1 MSFFICL
8 FGIKLLPLHT
18 KLWNRFSK
26 VSWFL
31 SKIEY
36 EIVPNGLIINL
47 IYMAVR
53 RRYFVRKVKFL
64 QIFNQV
70 VLLVQPLKTIPTL

>member
-1 MSFFICL
+1 MYFYLFIRNKVVT
-8 FGIKLLPLHT
+8 FAP

-36 EIVPNGLIINL
+36 GIIPNGLTINL

-53 RRYFVRKVKFL
+53 RRYFVLKVKFL

-70 VLLVQPLKTIPTL
+70 VLLAQPLKTIPTL

>member
-1 MSFFICL
+1 MFIRNKVIT
-8 FGIKLLPLHT
+8 FAP

-36 EIVPNGLIINL
+36 GIIPNGLIINL
-47 IYMAVR
+47 IYMTVR
-53 RRYFVRKVKFL
+53 RKYFVRKVKFL
-64 QIFNQV
+64 QIIDLFLADIKLNV
-70 VLLVQPLKTIPTL
+70 YFCSELVL